1 MLLRY
6 GAHFSSFALLYC
18 ITFFP
23 FGQRVSKAEDTEW
36 AGVLPP
42 QTGGRE
48 GQPHQPLVNLCSL
61 CCLLSSS
68 SPQAH
73 SRKAEGT
80 SHQGGSC
87 PGGHLSLSLT
97 TPHSSRPRLETPSP
111 PALTVLTSSDP
122 LKLSLDE
129 PSSQK
134 PFLPTHSPA
143 SNPQVPMTPSPA
155 LPTLMGQP
163 RSSPWVQ
170 ALPDGNLS
178 NQQRLAQGTS
188 MPRPP
193 AFPARPFLVLRP
205 LPPLATVRSLL
216 LAEWAEGGNSCV
228 PVPSPPA
235 PAILHHSGSGN

>member
-23 FGQRVSKAEDTEW
+23 FGQRVSNAEDTEW
-36 AGVLPP
+36 AGVFPP

-48 GQPHQPLVNLCSL
+48 SQPHQPHFSLCPL
-61 CCLLSSS
+61 CCLLNSS

-73 SRKAEGT
+73 SKEAEGT
-80 SHQGGSC
+80 SHEGSSC

-111 PALTVLTSSDP
+111 PALTVLTSSDS

-134 PFLPTHSPA
+134 PFLPTHSQP
-143 SNPQVPMTPSPA
+143 PTPSSHD
-155 LPTLMGQP
+155 TL
-163 RSSPWVQ
+163 SSP
-170 ALPDGNLS
+170 S
-178 NQQRLAQGTS
+178 
-188 MPRPP
+188 RP
-193 AFPARPFLVLRP
+193 
-205 LPPLATVRSLL
+205 
-216 LAEWAEGGNSCV
+216 AETA
-228 PVPSPPA
+228 
-235 PAILHHSGSGN
+235 

>member
-23 FGQRVSKAEDTEW
+23 FGQRVSNAEDTEW

-48 GQPHQPLVNLCSL
+48 GQPHHSSASVHCAVCSAPPAPKPTPGRQRGQVTYT
-61 CCLLSSS
+61 CRC
-68 SPQAH
+68 QD
-73 SRKAEGT
+73 
-80 SHQGGSC
+80 GSC

-97 TPHSSRPRLETPSP
+97 TPHSSRPQLETPSP

-134 PFLPTHSPA
+134 PFLPTHSPV
-143 SNPQVPMTPSPA
+143 SNPRVPMTPSPA
-155 LPTLMGQP
+155 LPALMGQP

-170 ALPDGNLS
+170 PLPDGNLS
-178 NQQRLAQGTS
+178 NQQRLAWGTS
-188 MPRPP
+188 MPCPP
-193 AFPARPFLVLRP
+193 AFPACP
-205 LPPLATVRSLL
+205 
-216 LAEWAEGGNSCV
+216 GYCV
-228 PVPSPPA
+228 
-235 PAILHHSGSGN
+235 